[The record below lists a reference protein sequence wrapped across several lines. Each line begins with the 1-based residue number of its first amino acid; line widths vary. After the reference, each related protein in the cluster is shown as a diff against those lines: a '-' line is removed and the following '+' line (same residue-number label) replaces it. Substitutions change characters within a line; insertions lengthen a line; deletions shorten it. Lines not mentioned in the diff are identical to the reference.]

1 MQPPSPSPRSPLRRL
16 ALGAVAGA
24 LLTPA
29 VALGAA
35 GTLGTTGGVNV
46 PATPHIAAASCA
58 NQRPWT
64 CARGQVVTSAG
75 DEMPGVN
82 DKGEAVKGVWDG
94 VTDTLFSSHKAIGL
108 TIFTLMLLRLA
119 YRLMNGAP
127 KSDPTVPKPLTGIS
141 HGVHWLLYL
150 LLIAVPIVGYIGIS
164 YGNYLDVFGI
174 HLPAITAEDKK
185 MSEQVFEYHGLAAQV
200 LLILAGLHI
209 GGALYHKVIRKDR
222 VVERMLPKKTRVA

>member
-1 MQPPSPSPRSPLRRL
+1 MAS
-16 ALGAVAGA
+16 
-24 LLTPA
+24 
-29 VALGAA
+29 
-35 GTLGTTGGVNV
+35 
-46 PATPHIAAASCA
+46 TPHYDIPVYAPPARRFHWLVAALVFLQFPIAWYMIYRSE
-58 NQRPWT
+58 
-64 CARGQVVTSAG
+64 
-75 DEMPGVN
+75 EMPGVN

-150 LLIAVPIVGYIGIS
+150 LLIAVPIGGYIGIS